1 MPHTTL
7 VTAYLSLPQ
16 SPTMTSVRR
25 SRARKVRSHLVGTSC
40 FLMLIM
46 KQDISKLG
54 RGSDL
59 NPCHLS
65 NASQLGIPSEFT
77 QDPYQ
82 NAYPALA
89 ENIQYNDQYS
99 TFLDDAEVY
108 DHVGDSNV
116 GSFAADT
123 LCSSTAPTHS
133 VNPLHPSFH
142 LTSQPPHVGGNNARS
157 FVADTIRS
165 SITPT
170 YCIDPS
176 YSSFHPSFQLS
187 QRYTR
192 PTPYPPELGAIRN
205 VRAFGPIRWTEGDR
219 GQLVPLG
226 DSVIQASLHL
236 HSHASF

>member
-25 SRARKVRSHLVGTSC
+25 SRVRKVCSHLVGTSC

-54 RGSDL
+54 KGSDL
-59 NPCHLS
+59 NLCHLS
-65 NASQLGIPSEFT
+65 NASQLGIPSEFM

-99 TFLDDAEVY
+99 AFLDDAEAY
-108 DHVGDSNV
+108 DHVGGSNV
-116 GSFAADT
+116 GSFVADT
-123 LCSSTAPTHS
+123 LHSSTAPMHS
-133 VNPLHPSFH
+133 IDPLHPSFH

-170 YCIDPS
+170 YSIDPL
-176 YSSFHPSFQLS
+176 YSSFHPSFQPP
-187 QRYTR
+187 QQYTC
-192 PTPYPPELGAIRN
+192 PTPYPPELGAICN
-205 VRAFGPIRWTEGDR
+205 VRAFGPIRWTEGDHGR
-219 GQLVPLG
+219 LVPLG

>member
-1 MPHTTL
+1 
-7 VTAYLSLPQ
+7 
-16 SPTMTSVRR
+16 
-25 SRARKVRSHLVGTSC
+25 
-40 FLMLIM
+40 MLIM
-46 KQDISKLG
+46 QQDIRKPG
-54 RGSDL
+54 KGSDL

-89 ENIQYNDQYS
+89 EDIQYNDQYPA
-99 TFLDDAEVY
+99 FLDDAEAY
-108 DHVGDSNV
+108 NHVGGSNV
-116 GSFAADT
+116 GSYAADT
-123 LCSSTAPTHS
+123 LRSSTTPTHS
-133 VNPLHPSFH
+133 IDPSHPSFH

-170 YCIDPS
+170 HSINPS
-176 YSSFHPSFQLS
+176 YSSLHPSFQPP

-192 PTPYPPELGAIRN
+192 PTPYPAELGAIHN
-205 VRAFGPIRWTEGDR
+205 VRAFGPIHWTEGDR
-219 GQLVPLG
+219 GRLVPLG